1 MALFMAS
8 LFIGRRCLNRRII
21 YVEVP
26 GLSLRLSLRLRE
38 REGMGRCIALSV
50 FCECCF
56 DKRHCVSR

>member
-26 GLSLRLSLRLRE
+26 GFILKVE
-38 REGMGRCIALSV
+38 
-50 FCECCF
+50 FTT
-56 DKRHCVSR
+56 